1 MKYQNCHTERDLK
14 EELYE
19 EIIDLLDKG
28 KMWEEAI
35 RCSKEIEREYEENQL
50 DYVALS
56 DRLEMR
62 SRLSRKIVDKSVVRI
77 PSPYFF
83 VGYFGHGWPEQYSNR
98 MFIYRGN
105 EFELRDDL
113 IDTIQLE
120 GFSFPQ
126 MSAPSS

>member
-1 MKYQNCHTERDLK
+1 MK

-19 EIIDLLDKG
+19 EIIELLDKG

-35 RCSKEIEREYEENQL
+35 RCSKEIEKEYEENQL
-50 DYVALS
+50 DYVSLAE
-56 DRLEMR
+56 RLEMR

-113 IDTIQLE
+113 IDTIQVCLHDWS
-120 GFSFPQ
+120 SF
-126 MSAPSS
+126 